1 MQVIPIGKFWRPIWV
16 SINSYLILISIS
28 NSFFKLNGLQYV
40 FQIPKISSLFRV
52 LTNLDDDMCEATP
65 LCSAQSKATPAMLS
79 SGGDSLECQFCE
91 KVWKIHSIFLR
102 LTLETDLIY
111 TLLFISLDDF
121 KVMKL

>member
-1 MQVIPIGKFWRPIWV
+1 MMFWIKDWKCVANTWVLTAMHASYPYWKILKTYMSKYQFIPDFN
-16 SINSYLILISIS
+16 INQQQLL
-28 NSFFKLNGLQYV
+28 LGNGLQYV

-91 KVWKIHSIFLR
+91 KV
-102 LTLETDLIY
+102 
-111 TLLFISLDDF
+111 
-121 KVMKL
+121 